1 MKNLLLKMPLKTDAI
16 IVLILLLIFFT
27 FQPVYSQEQ
36 KVFLT
41 EEFNSLENWRPLYFP
56 KITRHSR
63 YTVIKEQD
71 GSCLK
76 AESDSSASGIIY
88 RQEFNVYDYPKIRW
102 RWKIDNI
109 YNKGDAG
116 KKSGDDYPIRVYIIF
131 KYDPEKASFVQ
142 KIRYGLA
149 KKIYGEYPPQSS
161 LNYIWANRKHAEKII
176 TNPYAGEAKMIIL
189 EAGAEK
195 AGQWVTE
202 EADIL
207 QDYKKAFGVSAPPVA
222 SIAIMNDSDNT
233 GESSVSY
240 IDFIEVYK

>member
-1 MKNLLLKMPLKTDAI
+1 MKNLLLKRPLETDTI
-16 IVLILLLIFFT
+16 IVLILLLVFFT

-36 KVFLT
+36 KVFLR

-102 RWKIDNI
+102 RWKIDNV

-161 LNYIWANRKHAEKII
+161 LNYIWANRKHTEKII
-176 TNPYAGEAKMIIL
+176 TNPYASEAKMIIL

>member
-1 MKNLLLKMPLKTDAI
+1 MIAALLLLVFSFLPA
-16 IVLILLLIFFT
+16 
-27 FQPVYSQEQ
+27 YSQEQ
-36 KVFLT
+36 EVFVK

-56 KITRHSR
+56 KIRRHSR

-88 RQEFNVYDYPKIRW
+88 RQEFNVYDYPKVRW
-102 RWKIDNI
+102 RWKIDNV

-161 LNYIWANRKHAEKII
+161 LNYIWANRKHAEKIV
-176 TNPYAGEAKMIIL
+176 TNPYASEAKMIIL

-207 QDYKKAFGVSAPPVA
+207 QDYKKAFGASAPPVA

-240 IDFIEVYK
+240 VDYIELYK

>member
-1 MKNLLLKMPLKTDAI
+1 
-16 IVLILLLIFFT
+16 VLHFVVEIR
-27 FQPVYSQEQ
+27 QEQ
-36 KVFLT
+36 KVLLK

-102 RWKIDNI
+102 RWKIDNV
-109 YNKGDAG
+109 YNKGDAE

-131 KYDPEKASFVQ
+131 KYAPEKASFVQ

-161 LNYIWANRKHAEKII
+161 LNYIWASRGQTKNL
-176 TNPYAGEAKMIIL
+176 TNPFADEAKMIIR
-189 EAGAEK
+189 E
-195 AGQWVTE
+195 
-202 EADIL
+202 
-207 QDYKKAFGVSAPPVA
+207 
-222 SIAIMNDSDNT
+222 T
-233 GESSVSY
+233 GGKCREMGGRGGKHPRRLCKGLRQCTTCDREHRHY
-240 IDFIEVYK
+240 E